1 MGTKVDVLEV
11 KLAEPRLDREGIL
24 GDGDATLVVE
34 ATTTLQLKQCFVMS
48 DELVAKYMAN
58 ELALVTEQRDK
69 LKVAL
74 QLAKD
79 MFIANNIIL
88 PHTFEVI
95 NEALYSN
102 KAE

>member
-1 MGTKVDVLEV
+1 MGTLVDVLEV
-11 KLAEPRLDREGIL
+11 KLTEPRLDIEGIR
-24 GDGDATLVVE
+24 GDGSASLVVG
-34 ATTTLQLKQCFVMS
+34 ATTILQLKQCFVLS
-48 DELVAKYMAN
+48 DELVLRYMAN
-58 ELALVTEQRDK
+58 ELALVTDQRDK

-95 NEALYSN
+95 DEALYSN
-102 KAE
+102 KA